1 MLAVSDLV
9 VNYGEVQAVD
19 GISIKVKAGELV
31 SITGANGAGKS
42 SMLNAI
48 AGIRTA
54 ASGKII
60 FAGEDI
66 TGLRAHQIVEKGI
79 VQVPEGRQLFATL
92 TVRENLLAGG
102 YANSR
107 FLLDQVIP
115 DSIVQ
120 RFPVLGERLDSLGS
134 SLSGGQA
141 QMLALARGLM
151 NRPDLLLLDEPT
163 LGLAPIA
170 VKEVFDLILQLRD
183 QGLTILVVEQNVRQV
198 LEISDYAY
206 VVEGGRIVMEGKG
219 GELLNNSSL
228 VESYL
233 GVANE
238 PAIARST

>member
-48 AGIRTA
+48 AGILA
-54 ASGKII
+54 VASGKIV

-92 TVRENLLAGG
+92 TVRENLLAGR
-102 YANSR
+102 YADSR

-115 DSIVQ
+115 ESIVQ

-151 NRPDLLLLDEPT
+151 NHPDLLLLDEPT

-170 VKEVFDLILQLRD
+170 VKEVFDLIAQLRD

-206 VVEGGRIVMEGKG
+206 VLESAKIVMEGKG
-219 GELLNNSSL
+219 GELLNDSGL

-233 GVANE
+233 GAV
-238 PAIARST
+238 

>member
-1 MLAVSDLV
+1 MLVISNLV

-19 GISIKVKAGELV
+19 GISIKVKEGELV
-31 SITGANGAGKS
+31 SITGSNGAGKS

-48 AGIRTA
+48 AGILA
-54 ASGKII
+54 SASGKIV

-66 TGLRAHQIVEKGI
+66 TGLRAHQIVKKGI

-92 TVRENLLAGG
+92 TVRENLLAGR
-102 YANSR
+102 YSNSG

-115 DSIVQ
+115 ESLAQ

-151 NRPDLLLLDEPT
+151 NRPKLLLLDEPT

-170 VKEVFDLILQLRD
+170 VKEILDLLAELRD
-183 QGLTILVVEQNVRQV
+183 QGLTILVVEQNVRQA
-198 LEISDYAY
+198 LAISDYAY
-206 VVEGGRIVMEGKG
+206 VLESAKIVMEGKG

-233 GVANE
+233 GT
-238 PAIARST
+238 ARGI

>member
-1 MLAVSDLV
+1 MLAISNLV

-48 AGIRTA
+48 AGILAA
-54 ASGKII
+54 ASGKIV

-66 TGLRAHQIVEKGI
+66 TGLRAHQIVKKGI

-92 TVRENLLAGG
+92 TVRENLLAGR
-102 YANSR
+102 YSNSG

-115 DSIVQ
+115 ESLAQ

-134 SLSGGQA
+134 SLSGGQT

-151 NRPDLLLLDEPT
+151 NRPKLLLLDEPT

-170 VKEVFDLILQLRD
+170 VKEILDLLAELRD
-183 QGLTILVVEQNVRQV
+183 QGLTILVVEQNVRQA
-198 LEISDYAY
+198 LAISDYAY
-206 VVEGGRIVMEGKG
+206 VLESAKIVMEGKG

-233 GVANE
+233 GT
-238 PAIARST
+238 ARGI

>member
-1 MLAVSDLV
+1 MLAVSNLTI
-9 VNYGEVQAVD
+9 NYGEVQAVD
-19 GISIKVKAGELV
+19 SISIKVKAGELV

-48 AGIRTA
+48 SGIRA
-54 ASGKII
+54 VASGKIV

-66 TGLRAHQIVEKGI
+66 TGLPAHQIVRKGL

-92 TVRENLLAGG
+92 TVRENLLAGR
-102 YANSR
+102 YSNSG
-107 FLLDQVIP
+107 FLLDNVIP
-115 DSIVQ
+115 ESLIQ
-120 RFPVLGERLDSLGS
+120 RFPVLGERLNSLGS

-151 NRPDLLLLDEPT
+151 NHPELLLLDEPT

-170 VKEVFDLILQLRD
+170 VTEVFDLIAELRD
-183 QGLTILVVEQNVRQV
+183 QGLAILVVEQNVRQA

-206 VVEGGRIVMEGKG
+206 VLESGRIVLEGKG
-219 GELLNNSSL
+219 GELLNNSRL

-233 GVANE
+233 GVAQ
-238 PAIARST
+238 SD

>member
-1 MLAVSDLV
+1 MLVVSNLA
-9 VNYGEVQAVD
+9 VNYGKVQAVD
-19 GISIKVKAGELV
+19 SISIKVKAGEVV
-31 SITGANGAGKS
+31 SIIGTNGAGKS
-42 SMLNAI
+42 SILNAI

-54 ASGKII
+54 ASGKIV

-66 TGLRAHQIVEKGI
+66 TGLRAHQIVKKGI
-79 VQVPEGRQLFATL
+79 VQVPEGRQLFPTL

-102 YANSR
+102 YANSG

-115 DSIVQ
+115 ESLVQ

-151 NRPDLLLLDEPT
+151 NRPKLLLLDEPT

-170 VKEVFDLILQLRD
+170 VKEIFDLLAELRN
-183 QGLTILVVEQNVRQV
+183 QGLTILVIEQNVRQA
-198 LEISDYAY
+198 LAISDYAY
-206 VVEGGRIVMEGKG
+206 VLESAKIVMEGRG
-219 GELLNNSSL
+219 SELLNNSSL

>member
-48 AGIRTA
+48 AGILA
-54 ASGKII
+54 VASGKIV

-115 DSIVQ
+115 ESIVQ

-170 VKEVFDLILQLRD
+170 VKEVFDLISQLRD

-206 VVEGGRIVMEGKG
+206 VLESGRIVMEGKG
-219 GELLNNSSL
+219 GELLNNSGL

>member
-1 MLAVSDLV
+1 MLAVSNLTI
-9 VNYGEVQAVD
+9 NYGEVQAVD
-19 GISIKVKAGELV
+19 SISIKVKAGELV

-48 AGIRTA
+48 SGIRAA

-66 TGLRAHQIVEKGI
+66 TGLPAHQIVRKGI

-92 TVRENLLAGG
+92 TVRENLLAGR
-102 YANSR
+102 YSNSS
-107 FLLDQVIP
+107 FLLDNVIP
-115 DSIVQ
+115 ESLIQ
-120 RFPVLGERLDSLGS
+120 RFPVLGERLNSLGS

-151 NRPDLLLLDEPT
+151 NHPELLLLDEPT

-170 VKEVFDLILQLRD
+170 VTEVFDLIAELRD
-183 QGLTILVVEQNVRQV
+183 QGLAILVVEQNVRQA

-206 VVEGGRIVMEGKG
+206 VLESGRIVLEGKG
-219 GELLNNSSL
+219 GELLNNSRL

-233 GVANE
+233 GVAQ
-238 PAIARST
+238 SD

>member
-1 MLAVSDLV
+1 MLVVSNLA
-9 VNYGEVQAVD
+9 VNYGKVQAVD
-19 GISIKVKAGELV
+19 SISIKVKAGEVV
-31 SITGANGAGKS
+31 SIIGTNGAGKS
-42 SMLNAI
+42 SILNAI

-54 ASGKII
+54 ASGKIV

-66 TGLRAHQIVEKGI
+66 TGLRAHQIVKKGI
-79 VQVPEGRQLFATL
+79 VQVPEGRQLFPTL

-102 YANSR
+102 YANSG

-115 DSIVQ
+115 ESLVQ

-151 NRPDLLLLDEPT
+151 NHPDLLLLDEPT

>member
-48 AGIRTA
+48 AGILA
-54 ASGKII
+54 VASGKIV

-92 TVRENLLAGG
+92 TVRENLLAGR
-102 YANSR
+102 YADSR

-115 DSIVQ
+115 ESIVQ

-170 VKEVFDLILQLRD
+170 VKEVFDLISQLRD

-206 VVEGGRIVMEGKG
+206 VVESGRIVMEGKG

>member
-48 AGIRTA
+48 SGIRA
-54 ASGKII
+54 IASGEIV

-66 TGLRAHQIVEKGI
+66 TGLPAHQIVRKGI
-79 VQVPEGRQLFATL
+79 VQIPEGRQLFATL
-92 TVRENLLAGG
+92 TVRENLLAGR
-102 YANSR
+102 YSNSG
-107 FLLDQVIP
+107 FLLDNVIP
-115 DSIVQ
+115 ESLIQ
-120 RFPVLGERLDSLGS
+120 RFPVLGERLDSLSS

-151 NRPDLLLLDEPT
+151 NHPELLLLDEPT

>member
-9 VNYGEVQAVD
+9 VNYGGVQAVD
-19 GISIKVKAGELV
+19 DISIKVKAGELV

-48 AGIRTA
+48 SGIRA
-54 ASGKII
+54 IASGKIV

-66 TGLRAHQIVEKGI
+66 TGLPAHQIVRKGI
-79 VQVPEGRQLFATL
+79 VQIPEGRQLFATL
-92 TVRENLLAGG
+92 TVRENLLAGR
-102 YANSR
+102 YSNSG
-107 FLLDQVIP
+107 FLLDNVIP
-115 DSIVQ
+115 ESLIQ
-120 RFPVLGERLDSLGS
+120 RFPVLGERLDSLSS

-151 NRPDLLLLDEPT
+151 NHPELLLLDEPT

-170 VKEVFDLILQLRD
+170 VTEVFDLIAELRD
-183 QGLTILVVEQNVRQV
+183 QGLAILVVEQNVRQA

-206 VVEGGRIVMEGKG
+206 VLESGRIVLEGKG
-219 GELLNNSSL
+219 GELLNNSRL

-233 GVANE
+233 GVAQ
-238 PAIARST
+238 SD

>member
-1 MLAVSDLV
+1 MLVISNLV
-9 VNYGEVQAVD
+9 FNYGEVQAVD
-19 GISIKVKAGELV
+19 GISIKVKEGELV
-31 SITGANGAGKS
+31 SITGSNGAGKS

-48 AGIRTA
+48 AGILA
-54 ASGKII
+54 PASGKIV

-66 TGLRAHQIVEKGI
+66 TGLRAHQIVKKGI

-92 TVRENLLAGG
+92 TVRENLLAGR
-102 YANSR
+102 YSNSG

-115 DSIVQ
+115 ESLAH

-151 NRPDLLLLDEPT
+151 NRPKLLLLDEPT

-170 VKEVFDLILQLRD
+170 VKEILDLLAELRD
-183 QGLTILVVEQNVRQV
+183 QGLTILVVEQNVRQA
-198 LEISDYAY
+198 LAISDYAY
-206 VVEGGRIVMEGKG
+206 VLESAKIVMEGKG

-233 GVANE
+233 GT
-238 PAIARST
+238 ARGI

>member
-1 MLAVSDLV
+1 MLVISNLV

-19 GISIKVKAGELV
+19 GISIKVKEGELV
-31 SITGANGAGKS
+31 SITGSNGAGKS

-48 AGIRTA
+48 AGILAA
-54 ASGKII
+54 ASGKIV

-66 TGLRAHQIVEKGI
+66 TGLRAHQIVKKGI

-92 TVRENLLAGG
+92 TVRENLLAGR
-102 YANSR
+102 YSNSG

-115 DSIVQ
+115 ESLAQ

-151 NRPDLLLLDEPT
+151 NRPKLLLLDEPT

-170 VKEVFDLILQLRD
+170 VKEILDLLAELRD
-183 QGLTILVVEQNVRQV
+183 QGLTILVVEQNVRQA
-198 LEISDYAY
+198 LAISDYAY
-206 VVEGGRIVMEGKG
+206 VLESAKIVMEGKG
-219 GELLNNSSL
+219 SELLNNSAL

-233 GVANE
+233 GMAR
-238 PAIARST
+238 AI

>member
-1 MLAVSDLV
+1 MLVVSNLT

-19 GISIKVKAGELV
+19 SISIKVKAGELV

-48 AGIRTA
+48 AGIRVA
-54 ASGKII
+54 ASGKIV

-66 TGLRAHQIVEKGI
+66 TGLPAHQIVRKGI

-92 TVRENLLAGG
+92 TVRENLLAGR
-102 YANSR
+102 YSNSG
-107 FLLDQVIP
+107 FLLDNVIP
-115 DSIVQ
+115 ESLIQ

-151 NRPDLLLLDEPT
+151 NHPELLLLDEPT

-170 VKEVFDLILQLRD
+170 VKEVFGLIAELRD
-183 QGLTILVVEQNVRQV
+183 QGLTILVVEQNVRQA
-198 LEISDYAY
+198 LAISNYAY
-206 VVEGGRIVMEGKG
+206 VLESGRVVMEGKG
-219 GELLNNSSL
+219 GELLNNSRL

-233 GVANE
+233 GVAGS
-238 PAIARST
+238 I

>member
-1 MLAVSDLV
+1 MLVVSNLA
-9 VNYGEVQAVD
+9 VNYGKVQAVD
-19 GISIKVKAGELV
+19 SISIKVKAGEVV
-31 SITGANGAGKS
+31 SIIGTNGAGKS
-42 SMLNAI
+42 SILNAI

-54 ASGKII
+54 ASGKIV

-66 TGLRAHQIVEKGI
+66 TGLRAHQIVKKGI
-79 VQVPEGRQLFATL
+79 VQVPEGRQLFPTL

-102 YANSR
+102 YANSG

-115 DSIVQ
+115 ESLVQ

-151 NRPDLLLLDEPT
+151 NRPKLLLLDEPT

-170 VKEVFDLILQLRD
+170 VKEIFDLLAELRD
-183 QGLTILVVEQNVRQV
+183 QGLTILVVEQNVRQA
-198 LEISDYAY
+198 LAISDYAY
-206 VVEGGRIVMEGKG
+206 VLESAKIVMEGRG
-219 GELLNNSSL
+219 SELLNNSSL

>member
-1 MLAVSDLV
+1 MLAISNLV

-19 GISIKVKAGELV
+19 GISIKVKEGELV
-31 SITGANGAGKS
+31 SITGSNGAGKS

-48 AGIRTA
+48 AGILAA
-54 ASGKII
+54 ASGKIV

-66 TGLRAHQIVEKGI
+66 TGLRAHQIVKKGI

-92 TVRENLLAGG
+92 TVRENLLAGR
-102 YANSR
+102 YSNSG

-115 DSIVQ
+115 ESLAQ

-151 NRPDLLLLDEPT
+151 NRPKLLLLDEPT

-170 VKEVFDLILQLRD
+170 VKEILDLLAELRD
-183 QGLTILVVEQNVRQV
+183 QGLTILVVEQNVRQA
-198 LEISDYAY
+198 LAISDYAY
-206 VVEGGRIVMEGKG
+206 VLESAKIVMEGKG

-233 GVANE
+233 GT
-238 PAIARST
+238 ARGI

>member
-1 MLAVSDLV
+1 MLAVSNLTI
-9 VNYGEVQAVD
+9 NYGEVQAVD
-19 GISIKVKAGELV
+19 SISIKVKAGELV

-48 AGIRTA
+48 SGIRA
-54 ASGKII
+54 VASGKIV

-66 TGLRAHQIVEKGI
+66 TGLPAHQIVRKGL

-92 TVRENLLAGG
+92 TVRENLLAGR
-102 YANSR
+102 YSNSS
-107 FLLDQVIP
+107 FLLDNVIP
-115 DSIVQ
+115 ESLIQ
-120 RFPVLGERLDSLGS
+120 RFPVLGERLNSLGS

-151 NRPDLLLLDEPT
+151 NHPELLLLDEPT

-170 VKEVFDLILQLRD
+170 VTEVFDLIAELRD
-183 QGLTILVVEQNVRQV
+183 QGLSILVVEQNVRQA

-206 VVEGGRIVMEGKG
+206 VLESGRIVLEGKG
-219 GELLNNSSL
+219 GELLNNSRL

-233 GVANE
+233 GVAQ
-238 PAIARST
+238 SD

>member
-1 MLAVSDLV
+1 MLAISNLV

-48 AGIRTA
+48 AGILA
-54 ASGKII
+54 ATSGKIVL
-60 FAGEDI
+60 AGEDI
-66 TGLRAHQIVEKGI
+66 TGLPAHQIVKKGI

-102 YANSR
+102 YANSG

-115 DSIVQ
+115 DSLIQ
-120 RFPVLGERLDSLGS
+120 SFPVLGDRLDSLGS

-151 NRPDLLLLDEPT
+151 NRPKLLLLDEPT

-170 VKEVFDLILQLRD
+170 VKEIFDLLAELRD
-183 QGLTILVVEQNVRQV
+183 QGLTILVVEQNVRQA
-198 LEISDYAY
+198 LAISDYAY
-206 VVEGGRIVMEGKG
+206 VLESAKIVMEGKG
-219 GELLNNSSL
+219 SELLNNSAL

-233 GVANE
+233 GMAR
-238 PAIARST
+238 AI